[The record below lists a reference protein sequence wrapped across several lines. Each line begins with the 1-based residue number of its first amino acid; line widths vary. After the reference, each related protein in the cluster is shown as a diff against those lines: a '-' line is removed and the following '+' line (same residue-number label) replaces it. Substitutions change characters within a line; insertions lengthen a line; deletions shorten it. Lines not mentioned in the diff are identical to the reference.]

1 MKKIITTV
9 SALLVL
15 ACGILFSGCDLKE
28 ALENLVGPKDKW
40 CETVFSYESEG
51 GITSDLTC
59 YLFYS
64 EKGVPANSNDKYK
77 DDIEIPAGLTILVVG
92 DSTSEGL
99 DIIAAD
105 KYVMKTLKQG
115 ASFNA
120 DGEEVEDGKFKMNS
134 TLWTLICTLGD
145 SEIPDTA
152 TSTPP
157 TPISRK
163 ADGEKYTELTEIG
176 DFSWKKIIAQI
187 LVNKLLEE

>member
-1 MKKIITTV
+1 MKKIMTV
-9 SALLVL
+9 ISTMLIL
-15 ACGILFSGCDLKE
+15 ACGMIMTGCDLKE

-40 CETVFSYESEG
+40 CETVFSYESENG
-51 GITSDLTC
+51 TKSDLTC
-59 YLFYS
+59 HLFYS
-64 EKGVPANSNDKYK
+64 EKGVLANSNSKYK
-77 DDIEIPAGLTILVVG
+77 ADIEIPAGLTILVVG

-99 DIIAAD
+99 DIIAAN
-105 KYVMKTLKQG
+105 KYVMKTLKHG

-157 TPISRK
+157 TPISNK
-163 ADGEKYTELTEIG
+163 SAGAEYTELTDLTG
-176 DFSWKKIIAQI
+176 FSWKKIIAQI
-187 LVNKLLEE
+187 LIDKLLEE